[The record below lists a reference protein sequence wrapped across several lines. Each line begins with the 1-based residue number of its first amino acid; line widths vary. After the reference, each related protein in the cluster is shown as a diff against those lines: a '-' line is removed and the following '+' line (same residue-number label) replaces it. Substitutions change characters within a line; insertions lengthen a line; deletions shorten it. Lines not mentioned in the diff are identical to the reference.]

1 MFKDLSMRIFLGHL
15 VAYVV
20 VTALCAAVNLW
31 LSPGMLWFP
40 WVLIGW
46 GVAVAVHA
54 FALLLRKTRRRE
66 RIFIDRKARAFA
78 VHLFAYVAVVL
89 MLLFVNLTVTP
100 KVWWFYWVALG
111 WGAGVLA
118 QGACVFLR
126 KRKAPA
132 SAARQAE
139 VKQVESKSE
148 AAPQARAA
156 EAKAESLMR
165 VSASRSAYWRE
176 GRDRAGVP
184 PALRRRPG
192 APLCRSARAERA
204 SFAWSQ

>member
-20 VTALCAAVNLW
+20 VTAICAAINLW
-31 LSPGMLWFP
+31 LSPSTLWFP

-46 GVAVAVHA
+46 GVVVAIHA

-89 MLLFVNLTVTP
+89 VLLFVNLTLTP
-100 KVWWFYWVALG
+100 KVWWFHWVALG

-118 QGACVFLR
+118 QGLCVFLKNR
-126 KRKAPA
+126 KKTPA
-132 SAARQAE
+132 SVPQQAE
-139 VKQVESKSE
+139 AKQVESKSQPPE
-148 AAPQARAA
+148 KKKPRKPAPR
-156 EAKAESLMR
+156 KP
-165 VSASRSAYWRE
+165 SRKP
-176 GRDRAGVP
+176 DAG
-184 PALRRRPG
+184 
-192 APLCRSARAERA
+192 
-204 SFAWSQ
+204 